1 MSNNKMLYSLKIGT
15 AITKII
21 PRRIV
26 MLFTKYLVSLFSL
39 IPTEM
44 LKNIMNVQGIISPEL
59 NASELKLRA
68 RKVLNYY
75 AQYWVDVFWISSNRS
90 SKDISEIINVEGKNY
105 YDNAVIKA
113 LKNNSGV
120 ILALGHLGNFELA
133 GAWLGTTDTIPL
145 VVAERLKPPE
155 LFNLFTKS
163 REVAGMEVIAHDDNP
178 TKKLITGLKL
188 GRTICLVADRDIS
201 KNGQIHKFFDRDK
214 SMPQGPA
221 TLSYL
226 TGAVIVPVATYLNHD
241 FTLTIV
247 FYPECELQKGDN
259 KKEIIYNTS
268 KKLFED
274 FEEMILRDPSQ
285 YHVLQNEWE

>member
-105 YDNAVIKA
+105 YDNAVIKI
-113 LKNNSGV
+113 NEF
-120 ILALGHLGNFELA
+120 NFIKLISSCESYL
-133 GAWLGTTDTIPL
+133 LNL
-145 VVAERLKPPE
+145 NCRLFIYV
-155 LFNLFTKS
+155 LFWRKS
-163 REVAGMEVIAHDDNP
+163 R
-178 TKKLITGLKL
+178 KY
-188 GRTICLVADRDIS
+188 S
-201 KNGQIHKFFDRDK
+201 
-214 SMPQGPA
+214 
-221 TLSYL
+221 
-226 TGAVIVPVATYLNHD
+226 
-241 FTLTIV
+241 
-247 FYPECELQKGDN
+247 
-259 KKEIIYNTS
+259 
-268 KKLFED
+268 
-274 FEEMILRDPSQ
+274 
-285 YHVLQNEWE
+285 